1 MSRHVSRLTGDSAA
15 AGGDWGPGVGGRQP
29 GLHRGRHPRHRAP
42 LPGQWCYLA
51 AGVRSYITL
60 HYITTLQYIVWLLLV
75 FMLEAVLGLVAYVY
89 QVSLSHCHAN
99 CSIILVEYMEVNV
112 NHAH

>member
-1 MSRHVSRLTGDSAA
+1 M
-15 AGGDWGPGVGGRQP
+15 
-29 GLHRGRHPRHRAP
+29 
-42 LPGQWCYLA
+42 
-51 AGVRSYITL
+51 
-60 HYITTLQYIVWLLLV
+60 WLLLV